1 MIDKTEGTRQWAVQN
16 TPSLLYTL
24 YSIIYNLY
32 STAEASLKVHA
43 Y

>member
-1 MIDKTEGTRQWAVQN
+1 MVNEGAIYHLPLTIL
-16 TPSLLYTL
+16 STL